1 MLVGRLRSSISNG
14 FGINQGA
21 LWGYPP
27 NCLEDGNPWADEQM
41 SYMHCLYKIG
51 HEQPKPPENECFSG
65 SKFDFLIIEQFRLGL
80 IQKIPV
86 ERSAIAPVCL
96 NPKNHFPNLSRQSFS
111 LWKIPS
117 LRGSSKGLIVV
128 SSSNTPEIH
137 PHQSYS
143 SLAPEHVF
151 LPFLPIHVTLKH
163 IFHHHPTTSVPQV
176 STLHPLWP
184 RQWHLHVAEAA
195 HPNLG
200 SGRG

>member
-1 MLVGRLRSSISNG
+1 MN
-14 FGINQGA
+14 
-21 LWGYPP
+21 
-27 NCLEDGNPWADEQM
+27 
-41 SYMHCLYKIG
+41 
-51 HEQPKPPENECFSG
+51 EQPKPPEKNASVG
-65 SKFDFLIIEQFRLGL
+65 SKSVFFIVEQFRLGL

-86 ERSAIAPVCL
+86 EGSAIAPVRL

-117 LRGSSKGLIVV
+117 LRGSSKGLIVLG
-128 SSSNTPEIH
+128 SSNTPEIH
-137 PHQSYS
+137 LHQSYS
-143 SLAPEHVF
+143 SLAPEHIF
-151 LPFLPIHVTLKH
+151 LPLLPIHVTLKH

-195 HPNLG
+195 HRNLG